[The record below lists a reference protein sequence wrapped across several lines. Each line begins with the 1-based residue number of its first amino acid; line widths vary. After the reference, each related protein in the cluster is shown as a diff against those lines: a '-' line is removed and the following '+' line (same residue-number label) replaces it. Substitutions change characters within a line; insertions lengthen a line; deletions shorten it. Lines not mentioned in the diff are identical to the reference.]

1 MLCNFHIELV
11 PSRLLFHL
19 RCAAFKLGYIEK
31 MRFRESTKFAGL
43 ALLLCI
49 LPSIVFANPLKPK
62 SGSEPTAI
70 LVQKLLQDHHFAGKP
85 LTEEK
90 AKEWIKNYM
99 ESLDYNHAFFL
110 ASDLQAYQNTYAPQ
124 LAQLTQQGNILPA
137 FEIFAGF
144 NERVRDRLSWIKKR
158 LLLPFDFTADQSYEI
173 DRTKVGWPT
182 DRAAADELWERRL
195 KFDVL
200 REKLAGKTK
209 VAKEKKKTDED
220 PLVTVT
226 KRYDRLI
233 KNLEDYDSEEI
244 TQMYLTSLASLYDP
258 HSSYMSPS
266 TLEDFSI
273 GIKLALC
280 GIGAVLS
287 SEDGYCVIKELVPGG
302 PADLDGRLKV
312 GDKIIGVAQGENAF
326 DDIVDMKL
334 RNAVKKI
341 RGPKNTLV
349 RLQVVPAG
357 SNAGE
362 QREVQITRDEV
373 KLAAQ
378 QATASVYDIPR
389 SGGVTMQ
396 PISLPTESSPT
407 KEDQNSPWLQ
417 KILDRVLAKKSAP
430 ETPSPAK
437 DTPLLPAHPSEAWR
451 IGVIDLPSFYGEVG
465 GTESSASGN
474 GATPRSTSQDVEV
487 LLKKLNQAKVDG
499 VILDL
504 RKNGG
509 GLLDE
514 AVTMTGL
521 FIDQGPVVQVRD
533 SKGTVIQRTDDTPG
547 QVYQGPLLVLTG
559 RRSASASEIAAG
571 ALQNYGRA
579 LIVGEKSTH
588 GKGTVQAVVELGR
601 FLKQNFDKTQP
612 QAGAVKLTIQ
622 KFYLPN
628 GHSTQNRGVL
638 PDISIASPL
647 DYMKIGESDLPNALP
662 WDEIGPSRFRASSID
677 PSVKSILAEKS
688 KERVAEDKAMEFL
701 KRDIEKVKSRIESG
715 VISLN
720 ESSRLDE
727 KKKEDARNEERKKI
741 EEGITSTAKPKARL
755 VIDDKKGVIL
765 SEKDPKKKKPTLE
778 ESADGESEDITDA
791 VDLAEA
797 FELEEALR
805 IMGDWLNLQSARERT
820 TVAKDHPNAPAT
832 SVK

>member
-1 MLCNFHIELV
+1 MIWSYIHRMHRYSSTLLTAV
-11 PSRLLFHL
+11 LLFVQISGTQLQSESL
-19 RCAAFKLGYIEK
+19 RP
-31 MRFRESTKFAGL
+31 SAGSQ
-43 ALLLCI
+43 A
-49 LPSIVFANPLKPK
+49 
-62 SGSEPTAI
+62 TAM

-90 AKEWIKNYM
+90 AKDWIKAYM

-110 ASDLQAYQNTYAPQ
+110 DSDLVAYQNTYAPQ
-124 LAQLTQQGNILPA
+124 LAQLTQQGNTSPA

-144 NERVRDRLSWIKKR
+144 NERVRDRLAWIKKR
-158 LLLPFDFTADQSYEI
+158 LLLPFDFASEQTYEI
-173 DRTKVGWPT
+173 DRTKVGWPK
-182 DRAAADELWERRL
+182 DSVAADELWERRL
-195 KFDVL
+195 KFDML
-200 REKLAGKTK
+200 REKLAPKSK
-209 VAKEKKKTDED
+209 LAKEKKKSDED

-226 KRYDRLI
+226 KRYDRLV
-233 KNLEDYDSEEI
+233 KNLEEYDNEEI
-244 TQMYLTSLASLYDP
+244 LQLYLSALAGLYDP
-258 HSSYMSPS
+258 HSSYMSAD
-266 TLEDFSI
+266 TLADFAI

-349 RLQVVPAG
+349 RLQVIPAG

-378 QATASVYDIPR
+378 QATASLYDIPKPN
-389 SGGVTMQ
+389 V
-396 PISLPTESSPT
+396 SLPAPEPASAPKLPDTANESWLTQTLAKFTGKKNQEKTAPT
-407 KEDQNSPWLQ
+407 KSTTQIP
-417 KILDRVLAKKSAP
+417 SANP
-430 ETPSPAK
+430 DS
-437 DTPLLPAHPSEAWR
+437 WR

-465 GTESSASGN
+465 GADSAASGN
-474 GATPRSTSQDVEV
+474 GAKPRSTSEDVET
-487 LLKKLNQAKVDG
+487 LLKKLNQAQVDG

-514 AVTMTGL
+514 AVTLTGL

-533 SKGTVIQRTDDTPG
+533 NKGTVIQRTDDNPG
-547 QVYQGPLLVLTG
+547 ALYQGPLLVLTG

-579 LIVGEKSTH
+579 LVVGEKSTH

-601 FLKQNFDKTQP
+601 FLKQASEKAQP

-628 GHSTQNRGVL
+628 GHSTQNRGVI
-638 PDISIASPL
+638 PDISIPSPL

-662 WDEIGPSRFRASSID
+662 WDEIGPSRYSASRLD
-677 PSVKSILAEKS
+677 PSLKGVLEEKS
-688 KERVAEDKAMEFL
+688 KERIASDRDMEFL
-701 KRDIEKVKSRIESG
+701 KIDIEKVRARIESG
-715 VISLN
+715 KISLN
-720 ESSRLDE
+720 ESSRLLE
-727 KKKEDARNEERKKI
+727 KKADDIRNEERKKI
-741 EEGITSTAKPKARL
+741 EDRIHKGSEPKARL

-765 SEKDPKKKKPTLE
+765 SDKDPKKKKPTLE
-778 ESADGESEDITDA
+778 DSADGESEEITDA

-797 FELEEALR
+797 YELGEALK
-805 IMGDWLNLQSARERT
+805 IMRDWLNFQSTHKGAT
-820 TVAKDHPNAPAT
+820 IAKDRPPT
-832 SVK
+832 TTTIK